1 MQPGTKLAPLCR
13 EFGVSRPTGTKWVRR
28 FKEEGY
34 AGLEERSRRPTSS
47 PLSLAEQLVMA
58 VLEQRDRHP
67 SWGAKKLHDLLV
79 RRYGDATP
87 SMATIARILKRAGVV
102 RERRRRKPLS
112 VVDQAPSVTV
122 DAPNDVWTMD
132 FKGWWRTHD
141 GSRCEPLTVRDACS
155 RFVLSIA
162 VLGATNGELVRA
174 ELERLFKKHGLPR
187 AFQFDNGSPFISTRA
202 RGGFTALSV
211 WLVSLGIRIV
221 RSRPGCPQDNG
232 GHERMHRDVAQEVQR
247 WPSDDLRAQQRE
259 LDRWRQEFNHVR
271 PHEALGGKTPSDIY
285 KPSDRKLREPHP
297 FAYPRNLLVRR
308 VAATGHA
315 SFHADR
321 VYVGL
326 AFRGQYVG
334 FEPLDGLR
342 WRLWFRDTDLGL
354 VEMVPDWLDQAASE
368 GPQMTSTISRRT
380 TKEAARLQH
389 ERIAGGGDVQAES

>member
-1 MQPGTKLAPLCR
+1 
-13 EFGVSRPTGTKWVRR
+13 
-28 FKEEGY
+28 
-34 AGLEERSRRPTSS
+34 
-47 PLSLAEQLVMA
+47 
-58 VLEQRDRHP
+58 
-67 SWGAKKLHDLLV
+67 
-79 RRYGDATP
+79 
-87 SMATIARILKRAGVV
+87 
-102 RERRRRKPLS
+102 
-112 VVDQAPSVTV
+112 
-122 DAPNDVWTMD
+122 
-132 FKGWWRTHD
+132 
-141 GSRCEPLTVRDACS
+141 
-155 RFVLSIA
+155 
-162 VLGATNGELVRA
+162 
-174 ELERLFKKHGLPR
+174 
-187 AFQFDNGSPFISTRA
+187 
-202 RGGFTALSV
+202 
-211 WLVSLGIRIV
+211 
-221 RSRPGCPQDNG
+221 
-232 GHERMHRDVAQEVQR
+232 MHRDVAQEVQR